1 MTQKKYYKKT
11 LKPCPYCGGNA
22 EGCIKT
28 VKTFCTIHSYY
39 VMCTECGAST
49 DKYDTEFP
57 MLQENGKFHV
67 LTEKEAIK
75 KVINDWNNHKFNTQT
90 RLLHMSDKER
100 VLWWIERLLSIA
112 WHGLASNDSPDFIA
126 GWKLRKIA
134 ESRELLKLHSGIDYD
149 LSEVARTL
157 FNDFH
162 VKDIIY
168 KYMQKEM

>member
-1 MTQKKYYKKT
+1 MKRKNNT

-22 EGCIKT
+22 KGHIKT
-28 VKTFCTIHSYY
+28 IESFKTIHNYY

-49 DKYDTEFP
+49 NKYDTEFSL
-57 MLQENGKFHV
+57 LQENGTFRI
-67 LTEKEAIK
+67 LTKKEAIR

-100 VLWWIERLLSIA
+100 ILWRIERLLSIA
-112 WHGLASNDSPDFIA
+112 WYGLASNDSPEFKT

-134 ESRELLKLHSGIDYD
+134 ENRELLKLHSGIDYD
-149 LSEVARTL
+149 LSEVARIL
-157 FNDFH
+157 FNDFN

-168 KYMQKEM
+168 QYMQKEM